1 MERKWEGGKERQ
13 EEGERKR
20 ERRCHKDG
28 KCDGRKKRERRK
40 GRKEVEEECVSGVD
54 GVGSERKL
62 EVKRRN
68 NVT

>member
-13 EEGERKR
+13 VEGERKR

-28 KCDGRKKRERRK
+28 KCDGKKKRERRK

-62 EVKRRN
+62 EVREEIM
-68 NVT
+68 